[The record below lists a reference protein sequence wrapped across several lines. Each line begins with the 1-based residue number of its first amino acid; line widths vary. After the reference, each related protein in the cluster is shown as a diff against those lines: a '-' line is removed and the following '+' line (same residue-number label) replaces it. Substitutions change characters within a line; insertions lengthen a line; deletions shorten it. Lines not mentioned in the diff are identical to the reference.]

1 MASSYRT
8 NVAAILRRSDGK
20 ILVAE
25 RMNFKHAWQFP
36 QGGVDKGEDLIAAM
50 YREVEEEV
58 GVPRKL
64 LKIVEC
70 RTGYR
75 YKFPNEYL
83 KKGKFC
89 GQEQTYFLCDFLG
102 DEDVI
107 DLTREPR
114 EFRRW
119 KWIKPKKFKIE
130 WVPEFKRPVFRR
142 VMRDFFGVK
151 LRKKPMRRSKMIE
164 VPPPGVPKKPFRKLA
179 KKIVKQRKA
188 QSKS

>member
-1 MASSYRT
+1 MASYRP
-8 NVAAILRRSDGK
+8 NVAAILRRPDGK
-20 ILVAE
+20 ILIAE
-25 RMNFKHAWQFP
+25 RFNFKHAWQFP

-50 YREVEEEV
+50 YREVEEEI
-58 GVPRKL
+58 GVPPEL

-89 GQEQTYFLCDFLG
+89 GQEQSYFLCDFLG
-102 DEDVI
+102 DKRVI
-107 DLTREPR
+107 DITGQPQ

-119 KWIKPKKFKIE
+119 KWIKPKKFQLE
-130 WVPEFKRPVFRR
+130 WVPRFKQPVFRR

-151 LRKKPMRRSKMIE
+151 LRKHPKLKKVEI

-179 KKIVKQRKA
+179 KKIAAGQ
-188 QSKS
+188 